1 MSDKSWH
8 LNSRLK
14 YSKFKLSI
22 DFCDNYSKYRPV
34 VRTNCSVSYTIFG
47 TIAWLESPHIVICE
61 SVSPAISTMFY
72 LYYVHL
78 GGESC
83 YGDKVSIEY
92 LLRRPCIVSVA
103 FWAIK
108 SFNKVTSK
116 I

>member
-1 MSDKSWH
+1 MSDKRWH
-8 LNSRLK
+8 FSSQLNCA
-14 YSKFKLSI
+14 KFKLSI

-34 VRTNCSVSYTIFG
+34 VRTNYSKSYAVFG
-47 TIAWLESPHIVICE
+47 VIARFESPIIVICE
-61 SVSPAISTMFY
+61 SAAPGISAMFY
-72 LYYVHL
+72 VYYVNL
-78 GGESC
+78 GVESC

-108 SFNKVTSK
+108 SLNKVVSK